1 VAATAK
7 VAAHTINAGSHHA
20 DPRWPETTPAGT
32 PATAAATTAVGV
44 RISDPVQRANA
55 APAAAEPTVAAASAA
70 TLPDTDASRLK
81 LSEHRVVVLVEIIR
95 RVCQA
100 YVEYVGHTWQ
110 TQAIQ
115 PTGDSDRERRNGDKG
130 SRK

>member
-1 VAATAK
+1 MIATAS
-7 VAAHTINAGSHHA
+7 V
-20 DPRWPETTPAGT
+20 
-32 PATAAATTAVGV
+32 
-44 RISDPVQRANA
+44 
-55 APAAAEPTVAAASAA
+55 A

-81 LSEHRVVVLVEIIR
+81 LSEHRAVVLVEIIR

-100 YVEYVGHTWQ
+100 YAEYAGHTWQ

-115 PTGDSDRERRNGDKG
+115 PTGDNDRERRNGDRG